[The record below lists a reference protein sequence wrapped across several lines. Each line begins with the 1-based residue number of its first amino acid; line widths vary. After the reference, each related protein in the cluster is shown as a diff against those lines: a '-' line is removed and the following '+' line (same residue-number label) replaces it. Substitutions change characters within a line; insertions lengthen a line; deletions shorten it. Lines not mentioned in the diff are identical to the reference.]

1 MKAMVDVKSRK
12 RINRKDGNYDD
23 EWLWIEFKNVRGKEG
38 WIHGIADFIAFET
51 IDSFILSYRKELC
64 DWCIDHVD
72 VEEKVT
78 SADEAEYKAY
88 SRKGKQDLIARI
100 LKDQGYIIDYKIIDD
115 KKQGVIKLA
124 LKYTEHNNPVI
135 KSITR
140 ISKPGLRKY
149 SGYNNMPRVI
159 NGLGIA
165 ILTTSQGLM
174 TNKEAKAKNI
184 GGEVLCYVY

>member
-1 MKAMVDVKSRK
+1 MYTDT
-12 RINRKDGNYDD
+12 
-23 EWLWIEFKNVRGKEG
+23 
-38 WIHGIADFIAFET
+38 IADFLTRIRNGQRARHRL
-51 IDSFILSYRKELC
+51 I
-64 DWCIDHVD
+64 
-72 VEEKVT
+72 
-78 SADEAEYKAY
+78 EAPSSNIKSE
-88 SRKGKQDLIARI
+88 IARI

-115 KKQGVIKLA
+115 KKQGIIKLA
-124 LKYTEHNNPVI
+124 LKYTENNNPVI

-165 ILTTSQGLM
+165 ILTTSQGVM

>member
-1 MKAMVDVKSRK
+1 MYTDT
-12 RINRKDGNYDD
+12 
-23 EWLWIEFKNVRGKEG
+23 
-38 WIHGIADFIAFET
+38 IADFLTRIRNGQRARHR
-51 IDSFILSYRKELC
+51 L
-64 DWCIDHVD
+64 
-72 VEEKVT
+72 VEAPSSNIKSE
-78 SADEAEYKAY
+78 
-88 SRKGKQDLIARI
+88 IARI

-115 KKQGVIKLA
+115 KKQGIIKLA
-124 LKYTEHNNPVI
+124 LKYTENNNPVI

-165 ILTTSQGLM
+165 ILTTSQGVM

>member
-1 MKAMVDVKSRK
+1 MYTDT
-12 RINRKDGNYDD
+12 
-23 EWLWIEFKNVRGKEG
+23 
-38 WIHGIADFIAFET
+38 IADFLTRIRNGQRARHR
-51 IDSFILSYRKELC
+51 L
-64 DWCIDHVD
+64 
-72 VEEKVT
+72 VEAPNSNIKSE
-78 SADEAEYKAY
+78 
-88 SRKGKQDLIARI
+88 IARI

-149 SGYNNMPRVI
+149 SGYNNMTRVI